1 MGTRCITILVVKDMR
16 DDHARR
22 RSSPPTPA
30 SGASP
35 AGRTEVDPGS
45 DPATDPEP
53 GSRRA
58 READRGTRWLL
69 AAIGACIVGC
79 AALIAVG
86 GSDLTTFLGISL
98 GGIAFVL
105 VLSTVFYAVG
115 RSEDRERAERQ
126 SQQP

>member
-1 MGTRCITILVVKDMR
+1 MR

-30 SGASP
+30 SRASP
-35 AGRTEVDPGS
+35 AGRSDVDP
-45 DPATDPEP
+45 DPDHATDPEP

-58 READRGTRWLL
+58 RTADRGTRWLL

-79 AALIAVG
+79 AALIALG
-86 GSDLTTFLGISL
+86 GSNLTTFLGISL

-115 RSEDRERAERQ
+115 RSEDRERAERR